1 MHPVPVV
8 RAVILG
14 LMVLAAVTLDWGPV
28 LLAVLFVGGLAL
40 GLTLASNRGG
50 PASL

>member
-1 MHPVPVV
+1 MHPMPVV
-8 RAVILG
+8 RAAILG
-14 LMVLAAVTLDWGPV
+14 LMILAAVTLDWGAV

-40 GLTLASNRGG
+40 GLTLAANRGG

>member
-1 MHPVPVV
+1 MQPMPVV

-14 LMVLAAVTLDWGPV
+14 LMVLAAVTLDWGPT
-28 LLAVLFVGGLAL
+28 LLAALFVGGLAL

>member
-1 MHPVPVV
+1 MPVV

-28 LLAVLFVGGLAL
+28 LLAVLFVGGVAL